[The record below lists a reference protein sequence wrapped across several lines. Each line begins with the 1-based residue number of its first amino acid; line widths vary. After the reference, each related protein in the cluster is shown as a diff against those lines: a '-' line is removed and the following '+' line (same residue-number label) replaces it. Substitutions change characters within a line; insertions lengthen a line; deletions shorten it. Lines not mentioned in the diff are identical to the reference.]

1 MVAAGGHGDVDRSDF
16 HFLPR
21 IIYIRFCSKS
31 AVLLHRIKNQNIEA
45 KMKSRSW
52 KPLAIYREKPEAYT
66 EGAVWKAPPF
76 WKNGEKKCHRI
87 ASRCWNIAS
96 IKVRESGPYTPRDG
110 TLVGYIF
117 SKRYKKVSPHRKS
130 HNLLYN
136 LLREKNKPSPEMVN
150 KRGNQLDRPG
160 LKGLLTKKAPSCA
173 CRTSSWSAAALISC
187 LSKNNKHLLEDKNE

>member
-1 MVAAGGHGDVDRSDF
+1 MPLYLVKEMTDLVGHPARHGDRVLSGLQPRGSLISRGSF
-16 HFLPR
+16 FLTFLIRILKNQFIFVRQNEESR

-96 IKVRESGPYTPRDG
+96 IKVRESAKNGC
-110 TLVGYIF
+110 L
-117 SKRYKKVSPHRKS
+117 KVHVIVK
-130 HNLLYN
+130 
-136 LLREKNKPSPEMVN
+136 
-150 KRGNQLDRPG
+150 
-160 LKGLLTKKAPSCA
+160 
-173 CRTSSWSAAALISC
+173 
-187 LSKNNKHLLEDKNE
+187 